1 MKWSW
6 FQMFFGR
13 FVFVFFFT
21 SFSHFWGDWDFLFHT
36 GFHIRYT
43 LYILNWRVKD
53 DRKIYTYR
61 QDGTLLT
68 IQAVFVL
75 TIQAVFVLY
84 RVGDIQ
90 MQNIRLMNFYVCDGL
105 WTSGGSEQCVFVDR
119 ELRLMV
125 LKVFVL
131 FF

>member
-1 MKWSW
+1 MILISNV
-6 FQMFFGR
+6 FGEICFCFFLHQ
-13 FVFVFFFT
+13 FFT
-21 SFSHFWGDWDFLFHT
+21 FLGRLGFFPHRFSHL
-36 GFHIRYT
+36 RYT

-75 TIQAVFVLY
+75 TIQAVFVLF

-105 WTSGGSEQCVFVDR
+105 
-119 ELRLMV
+119 
-125 LKVFVL
+125 
-131 FF
+131 

>member
-1 MKWSW
+1 MNEMILII
-6 FQMFFGR
+6 F

-21 SFSHFWGDWDFLFHT
+21 SFSHFLGDWDFFHT

-75 TIQAVFVLY
+75 TIQAVFVLF

-105 WTSGGSEQCVFVDR
+105 
-119 ELRLMV
+119 
-125 LKVFVL
+125 
-131 FF
+131 